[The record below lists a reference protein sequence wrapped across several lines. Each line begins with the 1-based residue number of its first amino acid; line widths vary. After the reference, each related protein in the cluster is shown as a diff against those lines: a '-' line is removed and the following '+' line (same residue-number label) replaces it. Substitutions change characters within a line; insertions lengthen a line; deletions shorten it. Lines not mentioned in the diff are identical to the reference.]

1 MILYQKLKITQS
13 QLNHLYPQVTGSNLR
28 SEIGYTH
35 THTHTHIYIYILK
48 ITLKKTIKYET
59 RLNLNINIQAYQRLK
74 LLEYYCPKMY
84 SNT

>member
-48 ITLKKTIKYET
+48 ITLKKNYKIWDKIKFKHKYSSIPKIEII
-59 RLNLNINIQAYQRLK
+59 RI
-74 LLEYYCPKMY
+74 LLL
-84 SNT
+84 

>member
-13 QLNHLYPQVTGSNLR
+13 QLNHLYPQVTRSNLR

-35 THTHTHIYIYILK
+35 IYIYIYILK

-74 LLEYYCPKMY
+74 LLEYYCSKMY